1 VSVLDGVWV
10 GGVVV
15 SVLDGVCVV
24 GVELGLVGVCV
35 ASGVLVL
42 GDVVEGVVVW
52 SGVVVLGLEVVL
64 PEVCASIT
72 RLNVNTSA
80 MINKTFFML
89 FSNSS
94 SRWGLRRSYSEKLCS
109 EHLRPHLHQ
118 QIVTMPA
125 RCHRWP
131 LFNTFGELRLRP
143 NTAILCCHVN
153 V

>member
-1 VSVLDGVWV
+1 MLDGVWA
-10 GGVVV
+10 GVVV
-15 SVLDGVCVV
+15 SVLEGACVV

-35 ASGVLVL
+35 ASGLLVL
-42 GDVVEGVVVW
+42 GDDVDGVVLW
-52 SGVVVLGLEVVL
+52 SWVVVLGLDVVL

-72 RLNVNTSA
+72 RLNVSTSA

-89 FSNSS
+89 FSNFSS

-118 QIVTMPA
+118 QFVTMPVL
-125 RCHRWP
+125 CQRWP
-131 LFNTFGELRLRP
+131 PFNTFRELRLRL
-143 NTAILCCHVN
+143 NTAILWSGEN